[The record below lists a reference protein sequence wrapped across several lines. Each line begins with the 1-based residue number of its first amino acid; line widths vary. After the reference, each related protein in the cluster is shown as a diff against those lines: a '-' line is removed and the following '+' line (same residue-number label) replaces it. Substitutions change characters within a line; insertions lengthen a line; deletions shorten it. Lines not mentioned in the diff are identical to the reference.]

1 MTEYKFRHSLEDVL
15 DFITNCYFDIQRDSN
30 HKPKSIFTLPTQW
43 YDCSDNIL
51 EDLDCLIDQ
60 YQKYGNTTP
69 FERWRKEVKSSNPI
83 EVPIS
88 LFQNNPLTEEELLN
102 LIRNDYFISKMK
114 AGTLRYTGEE

>member
-1 MTEYKFRHSLEDVL
+1 MKEYKFRHSLEDVL

-51 EDLDCLIDQ
+51 EDLDYLIDQ

-69 FERWRKEVKSSNPI
+69 FGRWVKEVESSNPI
-83 EVPIS
+83 EAPIS
-88 LFQNNPLTEEELLN
+88 PFPNNSLTEEELLDF
-102 LIRNDYFISKMK
+102 IRNDYFMRVMK
-114 AGTLRYTGEE
+114 EGKVK